1 MNQELI
7 LKAVKAVMDFNE
19 SQGDDLTYFA
29 SVQVSRLHLWLFIHE
44 PDSAE
49 ILFNNHD
56 ANNEAIN
63 EFIEKL
69 NELKGE

>member
-19 SQGDDLTYFA
+19 NVENHSCGIDLA
-29 SVQVSRLHLWLFIHE
+29 SFGARVYIFEHTGEGVEYLM
-44 PDSAE
+44 
-49 ILFNNHD
+49 
-56 ANNEAIN
+56 NEWESSDKDLKN
-63 EFIEKL
+63 FIEKL